1 MKSNDESGTVFTSA
15 FRAPRF
21 FSSLRPPPSALR
33 SSFLFAFLVLSFSA
47 CGRSSST
54 ESRSLAGPPPQP
66 PPAAP
71 LPSDR
76 EATEGSIRFL
86 EARVRS
92 DPDDFIAYNKLA
104 GYYLQRQ
111 RETGDVK
118 YLELAARAAHAS
130 LDAMPVEQNL
140 GGLAALTQA
149 EYAAHDFTAA
159 RDHAKDLTEY
169 EARKSYGYQML
180 GDALLELGDYDG
192 ANGAFERMRQLGGS
206 TVTTETRLAR
216 LAMLRGETGVA
227 ARRYTIALNLAVDA
241 TPVSRETVA
250 WCRWQLGE
258 TAFATGDYKT
268 AEQHYRD
275 ALVTFPDY
283 YRALFGLGR
292 ARAAQND
299 QAGAIEQVERAVR
312 RLPDPVYVAA
322 LGDLYR
328 LAGRDGEAATQYEL
342 VERIASLSALNGTLY
357 NRQLALFHADH
368 DLKAEE
374 AYASAKKE
382 YETRRDIY
390 GADAL
395 AWTALKAGKTSEA
408 QAAIKDALRL
418 GTRDA
423 RLFYHA
429 GMIARAAGLRDAAR
443 DYLQRALKLNPQ
455 FDPLQTTIAG
465 KALAE

>member
-1 MKSNDESGTVFTSA
+1 MA
-15 FRAPRF
+15 
-21 FSSLRPPPSALR
+21 
-33 SSFLFAFLVLSFSA
+33 
-47 CGRSSST
+47 
-54 ESRSLAGPPPQP
+54 
-66 PPAAP
+66 
-71 LPSDR
+71 
-76 EATEGSIRFL
+76 SIRFL
-86 EARVRS
+86 EDRVKR
-92 DPDDFIAYNKLA
+92 DPEDLIAYNKLA
-104 GYYLQRQ
+104 AYYLQLQ

-118 YLELAARAAHAS
+118 YVEMASRAAHAS
-130 LDAMPVEQNL
+130 LGVLPADQNL
-140 GGLAALTQA
+140 GGLTALTQT

-159 RDHAKDLTEY
+159 RDHAKELTEY
-169 EARKSYGYQML
+169 EPRKAYGYQML
-180 GDALLELGDYDG
+180 GDALLEMGDYDG
-192 ANGAFERMRQLGGS
+192 ANTAFERMKQLGGS

-216 LAMLRGETGVA
+216 LSMLYGDSDAA
-227 ARRYTIALNLAVDA
+227 ARHYTAALNMALDA
-241 TPVSRETVA
+241 TPVSREAVA

-292 ARAAQND
+292 ALAAQND
-299 QAGAIEQVERAVR
+299 LAGAIEQTERAVR

-322 LGDLYR
+322 LGDLYK
-328 LAGRDGEAATQYEL
+328 LAGRDKEAATEYAL
-342 VERIASLSALNGTLY
+342 VEQIARLNQLNGTLY
-357 NRQLALFHADH
+357 NRQLALFYADH
-368 DLKAEE
+368 DLKVEE
-374 AYASAKKE
+374 AYASASKE
-382 YETRRDIY
+382 YEVRRDIY

-395 AWTALKAGKTSEA
+395 AWTALKAGKISEA

-429 GMIARAAGLRDAAR
+429 GMIAHAAGAKASAH

-455 FDPLQTTIAG
+455 FDPLQAAIAA

>member
-1 MKSNDESGTVFTSA
+1 MNERQAMFSSS
-15 FRAPRF
+15 FRAPR
-21 FSSLRPPPSALR
+21 SSC
-33 SSFLFAFLVLSFSA
+33 LFAALLILALLLSG
-47 CGRSSST
+47 CGRSPSST
-54 ESRSLAGPPPQP
+54 ESRAVALPPPP

-71 LPSDR
+71 LPSD
-76 EATEGSIRFL
+76 EEVTLATIRFL
-86 EARVRS
+86 EDRVRR
-92 DPDDFIAYNKLA
+92 DPEDLVAYNKLA
-104 GYYLQRQ
+104 AYYLQLN

-118 YLELAARAAHAS
+118 YLELASRAARAS
-130 LDAMPVEQNL
+130 LSVLPADQNL
-140 GGLAALTQA
+140 GGLISLAQT
-149 EYAAHDFTAA
+149 EYAAHDFEAA
-159 RDHAKDLTEY
+159 RDHARELIEY
-169 EARKSYGYQML
+169 QPRKSSGYQLL

-192 ANGAFERMRQLGGS
+192 ATAAFERMRQFGGS

-216 LAMLRGETGVA
+216 LAMLYGETEEA
-227 ARRYTIALNLAVDA
+227 ARRYRLALNLALDM

-283 YRALFGLGR
+283 HRARFSLGR
-292 ARAAQND
+292 VRAAQGD
-299 QAGAIEQVERAVR
+299 RAGAIEETERAVR

-328 LAGRDGEAATQYEL
+328 LAGREREAAAQYEL
-342 VERIASLSALNGTLY
+342 VERIARLSELNGTLY

-368 DLKAEE
+368 ELKTED

-382 YETRRDIY
+382 YAARRDIY

-395 AWTALKAGKTSEA
+395 AWTALKAGKIDEA
-408 QAAIKDALRL
+408 QAVIKDVLRL

-423 RLFYHA
+423 RIFYHA
-429 GMIARAAGLRDAAR
+429 GMIARAAGDNVAAR

-455 FDPLQTTIAG
+455 FDPLQAAIAS

>member
-1 MKSNDESGTVFTSA
+1 MRDEVKTKVKPSVERLA
-15 FRAPRF
+15 FIPH
-21 FSSLRPPPSALR
+21 P
-33 SSFLFAFLVLSFSA
+33 SSFIPSFILVFLLIA
-47 CGRSSST
+47 NGCGRSTST
-54 ESRSLAGPPPQP
+54 ESRSHAEPPVQP
-66 PPAAP
+66 PPAAL
-71 LPSDR
+71 LPSDD
-76 EATEGSIRFL
+76 EGTMTAIRFL
-86 EARVRS
+86 EDRVKR
-92 DPDDFIAYNKLA
+92 DPDDLIAYNKLA
-104 GYYLQRQ
+104 VYYLQLV

-118 YLELAARAAHAS
+118 YLELASRAAHAS
-130 LDAMPVEQNL
+130 LNAVPKEQNL
-140 GGLAALTQA
+140 GGLVMLAQTDYSAP
-149 EYAAHDFTAA
+149 DFLSA
-159 RDHAKDLTEY
+159 RDHAKELTEY
-169 EARKSYGYQML
+169 EPRKGYGYQML

-192 ANGAFERMRQLGGS
+192 ANTAYARMKQFDGS
-206 TVTTETRLAR
+206 TTTTETRFAR
-216 LAMLRGETGVA
+216 LAMLHGETNEA
-227 ARRYTIALNLAVDA
+227 ARHYTIALKLALDE

-258 TAFATGDYKT
+258 TAFAIGDYKT

-292 ARAAQND
+292 ALAAQND
-299 QAGAIEQVERAVR
+299 VAGAIEQMERAVR

-322 LGDLYR
+322 LGDLYK
-328 LAGRDGEAATQYEL
+328 LSGRDREAATQYAL
-342 VERIASLSALNGTLY
+342 VERIAHLSALNGTLY
-357 NRQLALFHADH
+357 NRLFALFLADH

-374 AYASAKKE
+374 AYADAKKE

-395 AWTALKAGKTSEA
+395 AWTALKAGKLDEA
-408 QAAIKDALRL
+408 QSAIKDALRL

-429 GMIARAAGLRDAAR
+429 GMIARARGDAASAR

-455 FDPLQTTIAG
+455 FDPLQATIAA